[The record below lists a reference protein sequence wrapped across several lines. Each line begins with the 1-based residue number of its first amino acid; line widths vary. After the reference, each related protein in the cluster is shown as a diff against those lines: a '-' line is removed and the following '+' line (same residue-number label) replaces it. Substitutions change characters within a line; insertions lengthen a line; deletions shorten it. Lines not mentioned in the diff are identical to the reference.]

1 MGDRTVFGQDLKS
14 MLSGSINDLPTSSID
29 IPLTVLDEEIEY
41 DQPTFI
47 CELRIEQHIT
57 GKRRTYD
64 RVRIIRTSKIA
75 SECNALTSA
84 RCWQPMYSDKS
95 SVVSIARSS
104 DSGIRIC
111 RTSVAAEPVGRGE
124 CHLTM

>member
-14 MLSGSINDLPTSSID
+14 LLSGSINDLPTSSLD

-64 RVRIIRTSKIA
+64 RVRITRTSKIA

-84 RCWQPMYSDKS
+84 RRWQPMYF
-95 SVVSIARSS
+95 
-104 DSGIRIC
+104 G
-111 RTSVAAEPVGRGE
+111 
-124 CHLTM
+124 